1 MGREE
6 RMDLINFRVGQKTIS
21 LKILDIL
28 LTERFEDNL
37 TSLPNDNKS
46 FIGVKDY
53 METPTPIFDLG
64 LILNKQSTQAS
75 NQLLSNLFNEWEEKQ
90 YQWFNAL
97 ENSIN
102 QNQIFNQ
109 SDDIQQSNFTK
120 WYSNFKTENEDLQA
134 IIERFKI
141 PYERLYER
149 SNMIIQLVKQGAIK
163 QALQE
168 LSHERSNSFMQ
179 LIRLF
184 ESAKE
189 QIILDYKPIIIFTTK
204 DGRTPHIGLLVD
216 KVEDNISY
224 QKENIKPL
232 DKLTDIGFDIDPQ
245 TKSMMC
251 GLIKLEGKHS
261 VLIDPSAI
269 FRPAHLAQQHA
280 EETEGYGLF

>member
-1 MGREE
+1 
-6 RMDLINFRVGQKTIS
+6 MDLINFRVGQKTIS

-64 LILNKQSTQAS
+64 IILNKQSTQET
-75 NQLLSNLFNEWEEKQ
+75 NQLLVELFSQWQQKQQEW
-90 YQWFNAL
+90 FAAL
-97 ENSIN
+97 ENSIKHN
-102 QNQIFNQ
+102 QPFNHNT
-109 SDDIQQSNFTK
+109 DVQQSSFAK
-120 WYSNFKTENEDLQA
+120 WYSNFKTENEDLKA

-141 PYERLYER
+141 PHSRLYAKASKLIE
-149 SNMIIQLVKQGAIK
+149 LVKQNNAN
-163 QALQE
+163 QALVE
-168 LSHERSNSFMQ
+168 LSIERSSNFMQ

-189 QIILDYKPIIIFTTK
+189 QILLDHKPIIIFTTK

-224 QKENIKPL
+224 KKENIKPL
-232 DKLTDIGFDIDPQ
+232 DKLTDVGFDIDPQ
-245 TKSMMC
+245 TKNMMR
-251 GLIKLEGKHS
+251 GLIKLENKHS
-261 VLIDPSAI
+261 LLIDPSAI
-269 FRPAHLAQQHA
+269 FRPQHLMHQQA
-280 EETEGYGLF
+280 EETEEYGLF

>member
-1 MGREE
+1 
-6 RMDLINFRVGQKTIS
+6 MDLINFRVGQKTIS

-64 LILNKQSTQAS
+64 IILNKQSTQET
-75 NQLLSNLFNEWEEKQ
+75 NQSLVELFSEWQQKQ
-90 YQWFNAL
+90 QEWFTAL
-97 ENSIN
+97 ENSIKHN
-102 QNQIFNQ
+102 QPFNHNT
-109 SDDIQQSNFTK
+109 DVQQSNFAK
-120 WYSNFKTENEDLQA
+120 WYSHFKTENEDLKA
-134 IIERFKI
+134 IIERFKT
-141 PYERLYER
+141 PHSRLYTKANKLIE
-149 SNMIIQLVKQGAIK
+149 LVKQNNEK
-163 QALQE
+163 QALVE
-168 LSHERSNSFMQ
+168 LSIERNSNYMQ

-189 QIILDYKPIIIFTTK
+189 QILLDHKPIIIFTTK

-224 QKENIKPL
+224 KKENIKPL
-232 DKLTDIGFDIDPQ
+232 DKLTDVGFDIDPQ
-245 TKSMMC
+245 TKNMMR
-251 GLIKLEGKHS
+251 GLIKLENKHS

-269 FRPAHLAQQHA
+269 FRPQHLMHQQA
-280 EETEGYGLF
+280 EETQEYGLF

>member
-1 MGREE
+1 
-6 RMDLINFRVGQKTIS
+6 MDLINFRVGQKTIS

-64 LILNKQSTQAS
+64 IILNKQSTQET
-75 NQLLSNLFNEWEEKQ
+75 NQSLVELFSEWQQKQ
-90 YQWFNAL
+90 QEWFTAL
-97 ENSIN
+97 ENSIKHN
-102 QNQIFNQ
+102 QPFNHNT
-109 SDDIQQSNFTK
+109 DVQQSNFAK
-120 WYSNFKTENEDLQA
+120 WYSHFKTENEDLKA
-134 IIERFKI
+134 IIERFKT
-141 PYERLYER
+141 PHSRLYTKANKLIE
-149 SNMIIQLVKQGAIK
+149 LVKQNNEK
-163 QALQE
+163 QALVE
-168 LSHERSNSFMQ
+168 LSIERNSNYMQ

-189 QIILDYKPIIIFTTK
+189 QILLDHKPIIIFTTK

-224 QKENIKPL
+224 KKENIKPL
-232 DKLTDIGFDIDPQ
+232 DKLTDVGFDIDPQ
-245 TKSMMC
+245 TKNMMR
-251 GLIKLEGKHS
+251 GLIKLENKHS

-269 FRPAHLAQQHA
+269 FRPQHLKHQQA
-280 EETEGYGLF
+280 EETQEYGLF

>member
-75 NQLLSNLFNEWEEKQ
+75 NQLLSNLFNEWEEQQ
-90 YQWFNAL
+90 YKWFNAL

-109 SDDIQQSNFTK
+109 SDDIQQSSFTK

-141 PYERLYER
+141 PYGRLYER
-149 SNMIIQLVKQGAIK
+149 SNMIIRLVKEGAIK
-163 QALQE
+163 QALHE
-168 LSHERSNSFMQ
+168 LSHERNNSFMQ

-245 TKSMMC
+245 TKNMMR
-251 GLIKLEGKHS
+251 GLIKLEDKHS

-269 FRPAHLAQQHA
+269 FRPAHLVHQHT
-280 EETEGYGLF
+280 EEAHGYGLF

>member
-1 MGREE
+1 
-6 RMDLINFRVGQKTIS
+6 MDLINFRVGQKTIS

-64 LILNKQSTQAS
+64 IILNKQSTQET
-75 NQLLSNLFNEWEEKQ
+75 NQLLVELFSQWQQKQQEW
-90 YQWFNAL
+90 FAAL
-97 ENSIN
+97 ENSIKHN
-102 QNQIFNQ
+102 QPFNHNT
-109 SDDIQQSNFTK
+109 DVQQSSFAK
-120 WYSNFKTENEDLQA
+120 WYSNFKTENEDLKA

-141 PYERLYER
+141 PHSRLYAKANKLIE
-149 SNMIIQLVKQGAIK
+149 LVKQNNAN
-163 QALQE
+163 QALVE
-168 LSHERSNSFMQ
+168 LSIERSSNFMQ

-189 QIILDYKPIIIFTTK
+189 QILLDHKPIIIFTTK

-224 QKENIKPL
+224 KKENIKPL
-232 DKLTDIGFDIDPQ
+232 DKLTDVGFDIDPQ
-245 TKSMMC
+245 TKNMMR
-251 GLIKLEGKHS
+251 GLIKLENKHS
-261 VLIDPSAI
+261 LLIDPSAI
-269 FRPAHLAQQHA
+269 FRPQHLMHQQA
-280 EETEGYGLF
+280 EETEEYGLF

>member
-1 MGREE
+1 
-6 RMDLINFRVGQKTIS
+6 MDLINFRVGQKTIS

-64 LILNKQSTQAS
+64 IILNKQSTQET
-75 NQLLSNLFNEWEEKQ
+75 NQSLVELFSEWQQKQ
-90 YQWFNAL
+90 QEWFTAL
-97 ENSIN
+97 ENSIKHN
-102 QNQIFNQ
+102 QPFNHNT
-109 SDDIQQSNFTK
+109 DVQQSNFAK
-120 WYSNFKTENEDLQA
+120 WYSHFKTENEDLKA

-141 PYERLYER
+141 PHSRLYTKANKLIE
-149 SNMIIQLVKQGAIK
+149 LVKQNNEK
-163 QALQE
+163 QALVE
-168 LSHERSNSFMQ
+168 LSIERNSNYMQ

-189 QIILDYKPIIIFTTK
+189 QILLDHKPIIIFTTK

-224 QKENIKPL
+224 KKENIKPL
-232 DKLTDIGFDIDPQ
+232 DKLTDVGFDIDPQ
-245 TKSMMC
+245 TKNMMR
-251 GLIKLEGKHS
+251 GLIKLENKHS

-269 FRPAHLAQQHA
+269 FRPQHLMHQQA
-280 EETEGYGLF
+280 EETQEYGLF

>member
-1 MGREE
+1 
-6 RMDLINFRVGQKTIS
+6 MDLINFRVGQKTIS

-64 LILNKQSTQAS
+64 IILNKQSTQET
-75 NQLLSNLFNEWEEKQ
+75 NQSLVELFSEWQQKQ
-90 YQWFNAL
+90 QQWFTAL
-97 ENSIN
+97 ENSIKHN
-102 QNQIFNQ
+102 QPFNHNT
-109 SDDIQQSNFTK
+109 DVQQSNFAK
-120 WYSNFKTENEDLQA
+120 WYCHFKTENEDLKA
-134 IIERFKI
+134 IIERFKT
-141 PYERLYER
+141 PHNRLYARANKLIE
-149 SNMIIQLVKQGAIK
+149 LVKQNNEK
-163 QALQE
+163 QALVE
-168 LSHERSNSFMQ
+168 LSIERNSNYMQ

-189 QIILDYKPIIIFTTK
+189 QTLLDHKPIIIFTTK

-224 QKENIKPL
+224 KKEDIKPL
-232 DKLTDIGFDIDPQ
+232 DKLTDVGFDIDPQ
-245 TKSMMC
+245 TKNMMR
-251 GLIKLEGKHS
+251 GLIKLENKHS

-269 FRPAHLAQQHA
+269 FRPQHLMHQQA
-280 EETEGYGLF
+280 EETEEYGLF

>member
-1 MGREE
+1 
-6 RMDLINFRVGQKTIS
+6 MDLINFRVGQKTIS

-64 LILNKQSTQAS
+64 IILNKQSTQET
-75 NQLLSNLFNEWEEKQ
+75 NQLLVELFSQWQQKQQEW
-90 YQWFNAL
+90 FAAL
-97 ENSIN
+97 ENSIKHN
-102 QNQIFNQ
+102 QPFNHNT
-109 SDDIQQSNFTK
+109 DVQQSSFAK
-120 WYSNFKTENEDLQA
+120 WYSNFKTENEDLKA

-141 PYERLYER
+141 PHSRLYAKASKLIE
-149 SNMIIQLVKQGAIK
+149 LVKQNNAN
-163 QALQE
+163 QALVE
-168 LSHERSNSFMQ
+168 LSIERSSNFMQ

-189 QIILDYKPIIIFTTK
+189 QILLDHKPIIIFTTK

-224 QKENIKPL
+224 KKENIKPL
-232 DKLTDIGFDIDPQ
+232 DKLTDVGFDIDPQ
-245 TKSMMC
+245 TKNMMR
-251 GLIKLEGKHS
+251 GLIKLENKHS
-261 VLIDPSAI
+261 LLIDPGAI
-269 FRPAHLAQQHA
+269 FRPQHLMHQQA
-280 EETEGYGLF
+280 EETEEYGLF

>member
-1 MGREE
+1 
-6 RMDLINFRVGQKTIS
+6 MDLINFRVGQKTIS

-64 LILNKQSTQAS
+64 IILNKQSTQET
-75 NQLLSNLFNEWEEKQ
+75 NQSLVELFSEWQQKQ
-90 YQWFNAL
+90 QEWFTAL
-97 ENSIN
+97 EISIKHN
-102 QNQIFNQ
+102 QPFNHNT
-109 SDDIQQSNFTK
+109 DVQQSNFAK
-120 WYSNFKTENEDLQA
+120 WYSHFKTENEDLKA
-134 IIERFKI
+134 IIERFKT
-141 PYERLYER
+141 PHSRLYTKANKLIE
-149 SNMIIQLVKQGAIK
+149 LVKQNNEK
-163 QALQE
+163 QALVE
-168 LSHERSNSFMQ
+168 LSIERNSNYMQ

-189 QIILDYKPIIIFTTK
+189 QILLDHKPIIIFTTK

-224 QKENIKPL
+224 KKENIKPL
-232 DKLTDIGFDIDPQ
+232 DKLTDVGFDIDSQ
-245 TKSMMC
+245 TKNMMR
-251 GLIKLEGKHS
+251 GLIKLENKHS

-269 FRPAHLAQQHA
+269 FRPQHLMHQQA
-280 EETEGYGLF
+280 EETEEYGLF

>member
-1 MGREE
+1 
-6 RMDLINFRVGQKTIS
+6 MDLINFRVGQKTIS

-64 LILNKQSTQAS
+64 IILNKQSTQET
-75 NQLLSNLFNEWEEKQ
+75 NQSLVELFSEWQQKQ
-90 YQWFNAL
+90 QQWFTAL
-97 ENSIN
+97 ENSIKHN
-102 QNQIFNQ
+102 QPFNHNT
-109 SDDIQQSNFTK
+109 DVQQSNFAK
-120 WYSNFKTENEDLQA
+120 WYSHFKTENEDLKA
-134 IIERFKI
+134 IIERFKT
-141 PYERLYER
+141 PHNRLYAKANKLIE
-149 SNMIIQLVKQGAIK
+149 LVKQNNEK
-163 QALQE
+163 QALVE
-168 LSHERSNSFMQ
+168 LSIERNSNYMQ

-189 QIILDYKPIIIFTTK
+189 QILLDHKPIIIFTTK

-224 QKENIKPL
+224 KKEDIKPL
-232 DKLTDIGFDIDPQ
+232 DKLTDVGFDIDPQ
-245 TKSMMC
+245 TKNMMR
-251 GLIKLEGKHS
+251 GLIKLENKHS

-269 FRPAHLAQQHA
+269 FRPQHLMHQQA
-280 EETEGYGLF
+280 EETEEYGLF

>member
-1 MGREE
+1 
-6 RMDLINFRVGQKTIS
+6 MDLINFRVGQKTIS

-64 LILNKQSTQAS
+64 IILNKQSTQET
-75 NQLLSNLFNEWEEKQ
+75 NQSLVELFSEWQQKQ
-90 YQWFNAL
+90 QQWFTAL
-97 ENSIN
+97 ENSIKHN
-102 QNQIFNQ
+102 QPFNHNT
-109 SDDIQQSNFTK
+109 DVQQSNFAK
-120 WYSNFKTENEDLQA
+120 WYSHFKTENEDLKA
-134 IIERFKI
+134 IIERFKT
-141 PYERLYER
+141 PHNRLYARANKLIE
-149 SNMIIQLVKQGAIK
+149 LVKQNNEK
-163 QALQE
+163 QALVE
-168 LSHERSNSFMQ
+168 LSIERNSNYMQ

-189 QIILDYKPIIIFTTK
+189 QILLDHKPIIIFTTK

-224 QKENIKPL
+224 KKEDIKPL
-232 DKLTDIGFDIDPQ
+232 DKLTDVGFDIDPQ
-245 TKSMMC
+245 TKNMMR
-251 GLIKLEGKHS
+251 GLIKLENKHS

-269 FRPAHLAQQHA
+269 FRPQHLMHQQA
-280 EETEGYGLF
+280 EETEEYGLF

>member
-1 MGREE
+1 
-6 RMDLINFRVGQKTIS
+6 MDLINFRVGQKTIS

-64 LILNKQSTQAS
+64 IILNKQSTQET
-75 NQLLSNLFNEWEEKQ
+75 NQSLVELFSEWQQKQ
-90 YQWFNAL
+90 QQWFTAL
-97 ENSIN
+97 ENSIKHN
-102 QNQIFNQ
+102 QPFNHNT
-109 SDDIQQSNFTK
+109 DVQQSNFAK
-120 WYSNFKTENEDLQA
+120 WYSHFKTENEDLKA
-134 IIERFKI
+134 IIERFKT
-141 PYERLYER
+141 PHNRLYARANKLIE
-149 SNMIIQLVKQGAIK
+149 LVKQNNEK
-163 QALQE
+163 QALVE
-168 LSHERSNSFMQ
+168 LSIERNSNYMQ

-189 QIILDYKPIIIFTTK
+189 QILLDHKPIIIFTTK

-224 QKENIKPL
+224 KKENIKPL
-232 DKLTDIGFDIDPQ
+232 DKLTDVGFDIDPQ
-245 TKSMMC
+245 TKNMMR
-251 GLIKLEGKHS
+251 GLIKLENKHS

-269 FRPAHLAQQHA
+269 FRPQHLMHQQA
-280 EETEGYGLF
+280 EETQEYGLF

>member
-1 MGREE
+1 
-6 RMDLINFRVGQKTIS
+6 MDLINFRVGQKTIS

-64 LILNKQSTQAS
+64 IILNKQSTQET
-75 NQLLSNLFNEWEEKQ
+75 NQALVELFSEWQQKQ
-90 YQWFNAL
+90 QQWFAAL
-97 ENSIN
+97 ENSIKHN
-102 QNQIFNQ
+102 QPFAHNT
-109 SDDIQQSNFTK
+109 DVQQSNFAK
-120 WYSNFKTENEDLQA
+120 WYSNFKTENEDLKA

-141 PYERLYER
+141 PHSRLYMR
-149 SNMIIQLVKQGAIK
+149 ANKIIELVKQSNIT
-163 QALQE
+163 QAMTE
-168 LSHERSNSFMQ
+168 LNIERNSNFMQ

-189 QIILDYKPIIIFTTK
+189 QILLDHKPIIIFTTK
-204 DGRTPHIGLLVD
+204 DGRNPHIGLLVD

-224 QKENIKPL
+224 KKEDIKPL
-232 DKLTDIGFDIDPQ
+232 DKLTDVGFDIDPQ
-245 TKSMMC
+245 TKNMMR
-251 GLIKLEGKHS
+251 GLIKLKHKHS

-269 FRPAHLAQQHA
+269 FRPQHLMHQHA
-280 EETEGYGLF
+280 EETEEYGLF